1 METKK
6 IEDFVALLTSKQI
19 KIVCAESITG
29 GLLASTIISIPGA
42 SSVLLGSI
50 VSYNP
55 EFKNKVLGV
64 SNQTLHDKTA
74 ESFEVTREMVN
85 GIFNL
90 FPTADLYVAVTGVA
104 SASVNGYYV
113 DKAIGQIYVVIMYK
127 NSFFEFSEIIL
138 KNERNLIRDG
148 AVEAIFN
155 YIIEVVVGK
164 KI

>member
-6 IEDFVALLTSKQI
+6 IEDFVGLLALKKI

-29 GLLASTIISIPGA
+29 GLLASTIVSIPGA
-42 SSVLLGSI
+42 SSVLQGSI

-64 SNQTLHDKTA
+64 SNQTIIDKTA
-74 ESFEVTREMVN
+74 ESFEVTTEMVN
-85 GIFNL
+85 GIVNL

-104 SASVNGYYV
+104 SASINEYYI
-113 DKAIGQIYVVIMYK
+113 DKAIGQIFVVIFYK
-127 NSFFEFSEIIL
+127 DTFYNFSEIIS
-138 KNERNLIRDG
+138 KNERNLIREG

-155 YIIEVVVGK
+155 YIIELVR
-164 KI
+164 

>member
-1 METKK
+1 VETKK
-6 IEDFVALLTSKQI
+6 IEDFVASLTSKQI

-64 SNQTLHDKTA
+64 NSQTLNDKTA
-74 ESFEVTREMVN
+74 ESLEVTKEMVD
-85 GIFNL
+85 GIVNL
-90 FPTADLYVAVTGVA
+90 FPSADLYVAITGVA
-104 SASVNGYYV
+104 SASVNKYYL
-113 DKAIGQIYVVIMYK
+113 DKPIGQIYVVIMYK
-127 NSFFEFSEIIL
+127 NLFYNFSEIIL

-155 YIIEVVVGK
+155 YILEIVEK
-164 KI
+164 N

>member
-6 IEDFVALLTSKQI
+6 IEDFVAFLTSKQI

-64 SNQTLHDKTA
+64 SCK
-74 ESFEVTREMVN
+74 
-85 GIFNL
+85 
-90 FPTADLYVAVTGVA
+90 
-104 SASVNGYYV
+104 
-113 DKAIGQIYVVIMYK
+113 
-127 NSFFEFSEIIL
+127 
-138 KNERNLIRDG
+138 
-148 AVEAIFN
+148 
-155 YIIEVVVGK
+155 
-164 KI
+164 